1 MTVAIW
7 AGVMVIGGLGSV
19 ARFMVDRAVAR
30 RAARSFPFGTLAVN
44 ITGAVLLGFVT
55 GLTLSHHAA
64 LLAGTAFVGGVHHLL
79 HLDAGDPAIDRGTPD
94 LACPGQSR
102 RQRRAGGGRR
112 RAARPMDC
120 EPAVSDTYLKLT
132 AFFGERQRDGSRFLA
147 ESMLDLYAQR
157 EVADSVMLRGIASF
171 GPRHVIRS
179 DESLT
184 LSEDPPVAIA
194 AVDTAETIGGLIND
208 VVTMTPRGLITL
220 ERARLYTGEL
230 PEGDNG
236 GVKLTIYVGR
246 GTGSTVRPRSTRSAI
261 CCTATTSPG
270 GQPCTSAWT
279 APPTVDGAAPLLQR
293 EHRRADHVIAVGS
306 AAQARNALPELE
318 ALMDQPLVTL
328 ERVQVCKRDGEL
340 LARPPALPAVD
351 AHGRDL
357 RQKLTIHTDAAT
369 HHDGVPIHRALVR
382 RLWESKTVGGATVLR
397 GIWGGF
403 HGDHKPHGDKL
414 IQYGRQVPVTT
425 IVVDTP
431 EVIAQCFDLI
441 DGVTGRHGLVTSEMV
456 PALLLLDGDVRQG
469 ATDLADYR
477 Y

>member
-1 MTVAIW
+1 
-7 AGVMVIGGLGSV
+7 
-19 ARFMVDRAVAR
+19 
-30 RAARSFPFGTLAVN
+30 
-44 ITGAVLLGFVT
+44 
-55 GLTLSHHAA
+55 
-64 LLAGTAFVGGVHHLL
+64 
-79 HLDAGDPAIDRGTPD
+79 
-94 LACPGQSR
+94 
-102 RQRRAGGGRR
+102 
-112 RAARPMDC
+112 MDC

-236 GVKLTIYVGR
+236 VKLTIYVGR
-246 GTGSTVRPRSTRSAI
+246 RHRINGAAAFYAVCDLLHRHHFAGATVYL
-261 CCTATTSPG
+261 G
-270 GQPCTSAWT
+270 
-279 APPTVDGAAPLLQR
+279 VDGTANGR
-293 EHRRADHVIAVGS
+293 RRRARFFSGNTDVPITIIAVGS

-328 ERVQVCKRDGEL
+328 ERVQVCKRDGQL

-351 AHGRDL
+351 AHGREL

-369 HHDGVPIHRALVR
+369 HHDGMPIHRALVR

-397 GIWGGF
+397 GIWGF